1 MPESL
6 FIEVDHCQLAC
17 QGQNL
22 AGDVFLS
29 QKLDEGRRMVSVLA
43 DGLGHGVEA
52 TAPASLTAAMALEYV
67 AWNIDTAKAAAILTF
82 PVAPPLTSS
91 NTRPAPLRRPSL
103 RD

>member
-29 QKLDEGRRMVSVLA
+29 QKLD
-43 DGLGHGVEA
+43 
-52 TAPASLTAAMALEYV
+52 
-67 AWNIDTAKAAAILTF
+67 
-82 PVAPPLTSS
+82 
-91 NTRPAPLRRPSL
+91 
-103 RD
+103 